1 MTTNDYLRIE
11 KDRDNKREQLNRI
24 AFLEGL
30 VKLKNE
36 KIASL
41 YSQLDRKNEALE
53 LANANK

>member
-11 KDRDNKREQLNRI
+11 KERDNKREQLNRI

>member
-11 KDRDNKREQLNRI
+11 KERDKKREQLNRI

-41 YSQLDRKNEALE
+41 YSQLDRKNETLE
-53 LANANK
+53 IANANK

>member
-11 KDRDNKREQLNRI
+11 KERDNKREQLNRI

-41 YSQLDRKNEALE
+41 YSQLDRKNETLE